1 MNAAGAVRNTEERK
15 NSRAARK
22 TQRQNSKI
30 RGKIREV
37 KDNLG
42 KNITKGFSNFCLNV
56 AVSLVRLGA
65 MLIGRD
71 LTRCADWSMSAI

>member
-42 KNITKGFSNFCLNV
+42 KNITKGFSNFCLNA
-56 AVSLVRLGA
+56 AVSLVRLRA
-65 MLIGRD
+65 TQID
-71 LTRCADWSMSAI
+71 ADWSMSAI

>member
-37 KDNLG
+37 KDNIG
-42 KNITKGFSNFCLNV
+42 KNITKGFSIYCLN
-56 AVSLVRLGA
+56 ATVSKVRLRA
-65 MLIGRD
+65 T
-71 LTRCADWSMSAI
+71 LTNADWSRLGPMR